1 MIILIRIDY
10 QGNDLQNDLKKLN
23 EIHAKIEKTTG
34 GKVEGPYLPQQSTIL
49 VLFHVDKYERLN
61 EAGRVWYAEMSR
73 LKLPFVAD
81 TYEIAVNQ
89 KNSSDSSVLRSW
101 KRLLP
106 GEIPDVGHQGRLRQF
121 NWQTPA

>member
-23 EIHAKIEKTTG
+23 EIHAKIEKATG
-34 GKVEGPYLPQQSTIL
+34 GKVEGPYLPQQGTIL

-81 TYEIAVNQ
+81 TYEIAV
-89 KNSSDSSVLRSW
+89 
-101 KRLLP
+101 
-106 GEIPDVGHQGRLRQF
+106 
-121 NWQTPA
+121 TPEEFFG